1 MINYIKYNKYLLS
14 NNTAKGDDI
23 LKNETLWI
31 IEKVTCSSRLGYK
44 LKSRKSNSY
53 LKIENNGADLI
64 STDDRNECK
73 KTIWRI
79 KYPKNESEKYLIFT
93 TMSNSKMAKKKL
105 TIDLE
110 MEGGTVKEIGK
121 NWKLVKGM
129 SKCGLLNS
137 VFSDGVRI

>member
-1 MINYIKYNKYLLS
+1 M
-14 NNTAKGDDI
+14 
-23 LKNETLWI
+23 
-31 IEKVTCSSRLGYK
+31 
-44 LKSRKSNSY
+44 KSQKSNSY

>member
-31 IEKVTCSSRLGYK
+31 IEKGTCSSRLGYK
-44 LKSRKSNSY
+44 LKSQKSNSY

-79 KYPKNESEKYLIFT
+79 KYPKNESEKYLIF
-93 TMSNSKMAKKKL
+93 MSNSKMAEKKL
-105 TIDLE
+105 SINLE
-110 MEGGTVKEIGK
+110 MNQSIEDGSFEEIGK
-121 NWKLVKGM
+121 NWKIFKGNYLVCM
-129 SKCGLLNS
+129 CGL
-137 VFSDGVRI
+137 